1 MEKDKIIVDGVEYV
15 RADSIQNNALATE
28 LNGMP
33 YCMARTFSA
42 GVFAGYLES
51 REGKEATLRN
61 ARRIW
66 YWDGAA
72 SLSQLATDGTSKPEN
87 CKFPCPVDSV
97 MLTEVIEIIPIT
109 KNAKK
114 SIEEVAV
121 WKM

>member
-15 RADSIQNNALATE
+15 RADSIQNNALAAE
-28 LNGMP
+28 LDGMP
-33 YCMARTFSA
+33 YCMVRTYSA
-42 GVFAGYLES
+42 GVFAGYVES
-51 REGKEATLRN
+51 REGKEVTLRN

-87 CKFPCPVDSV
+87 CKFPCPVDRV
-97 MLTEVIEIIPIT
+97 TLTEVIEIIPIT
-109 KNAKK
+109 NRAKK

>member
-1 MEKDKIIVDGVEYV
+1 MEKDKIIIDGVEYV

-28 LNGMP
+28 LDGIP
-33 YCMARTFSA
+33 YCMVRTYSA
-42 GVFAGYLES
+42 GVFAGYIES

-72 SLSQLATDGTSKPEN
+72 TLSQLATDGTSKPEN

-97 MLTEVIEIIPIT
+97 TLTEVIEIIPIT
-109 KNAKK
+109 EKAKK
-114 SIEEVAV
+114 SIEGVV
-121 WKM
+121 IWKM

>member
-1 MEKDKIIVDGVEYV
+1 MEKDKIIIDGVEYV
-15 RADSIQNNALATE
+15 RADSIQNNAMATE
-28 LNGMP
+28 LDGMP
-33 YCMARTFSA
+33 YCMVRTYSA
-42 GVFAGYLES
+42 GVFAGYIES

-66 YWDGAA
+66 YWEGAA

-97 MLTEVIEIIPIT
+97 TLTEVIEIIPIT
-109 KNAKK
+109 EKAKK
-114 SIEEVAV
+114 SIEGVVV

>member
-15 RADSIQNNALATE
+15 RADSIQNSALATK

-33 YCMARTFSA
+33 YCMVRTFSA

-51 REGKEATLRN
+51 RKGKEATLRN

-109 KNAKK
+109 KKAKK